1 MKKYLWGLL
10 CVLVVIGMMGC
21 GASGQSD
28 SDSESEKKKTED
40 LVINAE
46 KKQEETS
53 GEKESKESE
62 SSGRQMTELEQK
74 VTELLN
80 PLSGGSD
87 AAVYIEK
94 LTTGDYATISSH
106 QMQAASLIKLY
117 IAGCVYENYE
127 ELCEN
132 GVKEARINS
141 LMEAMITVSDNDA
154 ANQLVIDLGNG
165 DGTAGREKVNAYCQS
180 HGYTE
185 SHMGRMLLAPNDQD
199 DNYTSVADCGKFLRD
214 VYQDKAEGAAKIVAY
229 MKQQQRTLKIPAGVP
244 SGVVVANKTGELADV
259 ENDAA
264 IVYLDQQPYI
274 LCVMTQGLSDASAAR
289 QVIVHVSDEVYQYMK
304 DGGQS

>member
-1 MKKYLWGLL
+1 MKKYLLGLF
-10 CVLVVIGMMGC
+10 CVLVVTGMVGC
-21 GASGQSD
+21 GASGKSGSD
-28 SDSESEKKKTED
+28 DEGAKKSAED
-40 LVINAE
+40 LVIN
-46 KKQEETS
+46 T
-53 GEKESKESE
+53 EKEQEKASEKNASEESE
-62 SSGRQMTELEQK
+62 SSGQQMTELEQK

-80 PLSGGSD
+80 PLSGSSD

-94 LTTGDYATISSH
+94 LTTGDYASISSH

-127 ELCEN
+127 ELRKN
-132 GVKEARINS
+132 GAEEARISS

-154 ANQLVIDLGNG
+154 ANQLVTDLGDG
-165 DGTAGREKVNAYCQS
+165 DGAAGREKVNTYCQS
-180 HGYTE
+180 HGYKE

-214 VYQDKAEGAAKIVAY
+214 VYQNKIEGASKIVAY
-229 MKQQQRTLKIPAGVP
+229 MKQQQRTAKIPAGVP
-244 SGVVVANKTGELADV
+244 SGIAVANKTGELADV

-289 QVIVHVSDEVYQYMK
+289 QVIIHISDGVYQYMK
-304 DGGQS
+304 GGGQS